1 MRYKIWNKTD
11 RLFTPSGD
19 SFSAEE
25 VLAKYKLAQS
35 FDHIIVDAPINMGVF
50 MEFTQTKEIYQP
62 RIIDMASTTETTE
75 LEKAE
80 IIAEYKALTVQATLD
95 MITFLEDNQPA
106 EEATAEE
113 RIASALEF
121 QNLLALPD
129 MGVI

>member
-35 FDHIIVDAPINMGVF
+35 FDHIINDAPINMGVF

>member
-1 MRYKIWNKTD
+1 MKYKIWNKTD

-50 MEFTQTKEIYQP
+50 MEFTQTKEVYQP
-62 RIIDMASTTETTE
+62 RIIDMASTLETTE
-75 LEKAE
+75 LEKE
-80 IIAEYKALTVQATLD
+80 EMIAEYKALSTQEVLDLISYMEENPPVQ
-95 MITFLEDNQPA
+95 
-106 EEATAEE
+106 EATAEE

-129 MGVI
+129 VEV

>member
-62 RIIDMASTTETTE
+62 RVIDMASTTETTE